1 MFEMMS
7 AAGHMRDPELRPVRD
22 RRIMIPVRLRVP
34 VDADRHFKPACTHH
48 VELLFGSGQ
57 RIGHRAFR
65 SDLPTSLAIFATALM
80 HKSVRS
86 GVPSMVRS
94 KKNALDPQSIIARL
108 DGERLETK
116 YQKDQ
121 VVYSQGDA
129 ADSVFYV
136 HSGKVKVTVVSE
148 EGKEAVVAILLPGS
162 FCGEECLT
170 GHTLRISTVKTLT
183 ECQLVRMAKAGIV
196 RALHEDH
203 EFSEL
208 FTAYLMERNI
218 RVQEDLVDQLLNSTE
233 KRLARLLL
241 ILANYG
247 KEERPDPIV
256 PKINQETLAE
266 MIGTSRTHV
275 NFFMNKFRQ
284 LGFIE
289 YNGDIKVNRSLLNM
303 LLHEKPQIAASD

>member
-1 MFEMMS
+1 
-7 AAGHMRDPELRPVRD
+7 
-22 RRIMIPVRLRVP
+22 MIKTP
-34 VDADRHFKPACTHH
+34 
-48 VELLFGSGQ
+48 
-57 RIGHRAFR
+57 
-65 SDLPTSLAIFATALM
+65 
-80 HKSVRS
+80 
-86 GVPSMVRS
+86 
-94 KKNALDPQSIIARL
+94 NPQTILARL
-108 DGERLETK
+108 DAGRSEAK
-116 YQKDQ
+116 YPKDQ
-121 VVYSQGDA
+121 IVYAQGDA
-129 ADSVFYV
+129 ADSVLYV
-136 HSGKVKVTVVSE
+136 QSGKIKVTVVSE
-148 EGKEAVVAILLPGS
+148 AGKEAVVAVLVPGS

-170 GHTLRISTVKTLT
+170 GHKMRITTVTTLT
-183 ECQLVRMAKAGIV
+183 ECGLIRMAKASIV
-196 RALHEDH
+196 RALHDDP

-208 FTAYLMERNI
+208 FTTYLMERNI

-247 KEERPDPIV
+247 KEDRPDPIV

-303 LLHEKPQIAASD
+303 LLHEKPQISAQGRED

>member
-1 MFEMMS
+1 VVNQNEKRAS
-7 AAGHMRDPELRPVRD
+7 DPE
-22 RRIMIPVRLRVP
+22 
-34 VDADRHFKPACTHH
+34 
-48 VELLFGSGQ
+48 G
-57 RIGHRAFR
+57 
-65 SDLPTSLAIFATALM
+65 
-80 HKSVRS
+80 
-86 GVPSMVRS
+86 
-94 KKNALDPQSIIARL
+94 IIAKL
-108 DGERLETK
+108 IGGKSEAG
-116 YQKDQ
+116 YQRDQ
-121 VVYSQGDA
+121 IVYSQGEP

-136 HSGKVKVTVVSE
+136 QSGKVKVTVVSE

-170 GHTLRISTVKTLT
+170 GHKLRISTVKALT
-183 ECQLVRMAKAGIV
+183 KCRLVRMAKAATM
-196 RALHEDH
+196 RALHDDH
-203 EFSEL
+203 QFSEL
-208 FTAYLMERNI
+208 FTSYLLERNI

-289 YNGDIKVNRSLLNM
+289 YNGNIKVNRSLLNM
-303 LLHEKPQIAASD
+303 LLHEKPQIKS

>member
-1 MFEMMS
+1 M
-7 AAGHMRDPELRPVRD
+7 A
-22 RRIMIPVRLRVP
+22 
-34 VDADRHFKPACTHH
+34 
-48 VELLFGSGQ
+48 Q
-57 RIGHRAFR
+57 RKK
-65 SDLPTSLAIFATALM
+65 TA
-80 HKSVRS
+80 
-86 GVPSMVRS
+86 P
-94 KKNALDPQSIIARL
+94 DPQFIIARL
-108 DGERLETK
+108 DGGRSEAK
-116 YQKDQ
+116 YQRDQ
-121 VVYSQGDA
+121 IVYSQGDA
-129 ADSVFYV
+129 ADTVFYV
-136 HSGKVKVTVVSE
+136 QSGKVKVTVVSE

-183 ECQLVRMAKAGIV
+183 DCQLIRMAKASIV

-247 KEERPDPIV
+247 KEDRPDPIV

-289 YNGDIKVNRSLLNM
+289 YDGDTKGEIKVNRSLLNM
-303 LLHEKPQIAASD
+303 LLHEKPQIGSRA

>member
-1 MFEMMS
+1 MVQS
-7 AAGHMRDPELRPVRD
+7 KRVAPDPE
-22 RRIMIPVRLRVP
+22 
-34 VDADRHFKPACTHH
+34 A
-48 VELLFGSGQ
+48 
-57 RIGHRAFR
+57 
-65 SDLPTSLAIFATALM
+65 
-80 HKSVRS
+80 
-86 GVPSMVRS
+86 
-94 KKNALDPQSIIARL
+94 IIARL
-108 DGERLETK
+108 NGGKSEDG

-121 VVYSQGDA
+121 VVYSQGEA
-129 ADSVFYV
+129 ADSVFYIQ
-136 HSGKVKVTVVSE
+136 SGKIKVTVVSE
-148 EGKEAVVAILLPGS
+148 EGKEAVVAILLPRS

-170 GHTLRISTVKTLT
+170 GHKLRLSTVKTLT
-183 ECQLVRMAKAGIV
+183 QCRLVRMAKAAIM
-196 RALHEDH
+196 RALHDDH
-203 EFSEL
+203 QFSEL
-208 FTAYLMERNI
+208 FTTYLMERNI

-303 LLHEKPQIAASD
+303 LLHEKPQIAAQD

>member
-1 MFEMMS
+1 MGSVMVQGKKGAS
-7 AAGHMRDPELRPVRD
+7 DPE
-22 RRIMIPVRLRVP
+22 
-34 VDADRHFKPACTHH
+34 A
-48 VELLFGSGQ
+48 
-57 RIGHRAFR
+57 
-65 SDLPTSLAIFATALM
+65 
-80 HKSVRS
+80 
-86 GVPSMVRS
+86 
-94 KKNALDPQSIIARL
+94 IIARL
-108 DGERLETK
+108 NGGKSEAR
-116 YQKDQ
+116 YQRDQ
-121 VVYSQGDA
+121 IVFSQGEP
-129 ADSVFYV
+129 ADGVFYV
-136 HSGKVKVTVVSE
+136 QSGKVKVTVVSE
-148 EGKEAVVAILLPGS
+148 EGKEAVVAILLAGS

-170 GHTLRISTVKTLT
+170 GHKLRLSTVKALT
-183 ECQLVRMAKAGIV
+183 ECRVVRMAKATIM
-196 RALHEDH
+196 RALHDDQQ
-203 EFSEL
+203 FSEL
-208 FTAYLMERNI
+208 FTSYLMERNI

-303 LLHEKPQIAASD
+303 LLHEKPQIAAED